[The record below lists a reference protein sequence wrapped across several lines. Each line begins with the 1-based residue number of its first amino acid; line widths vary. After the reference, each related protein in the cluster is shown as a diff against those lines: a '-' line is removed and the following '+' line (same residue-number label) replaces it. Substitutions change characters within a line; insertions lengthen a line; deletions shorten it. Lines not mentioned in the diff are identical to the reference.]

1 MNELLEE
8 MGQPRNPEL
17 TWDKIQAEAKLA
29 EAFSTNNFSQYNEV
43 LKKDKEEAEKMKKK
57 EEL

>member
-8 MGQPRNPEL
+8 MHQERNYEL
-17 TWDKIQAEAKLA
+17 TWEKINAAEQLA

-43 LKKDKEEAEKMKKK
+43 LKKEEEEKKQ
-57 EEL
+57 